1 VTSSVAVVDAPLG
14 DALRHQPLL
23 RVDGLSTSFPTPRGL
38 LQAVDGVSFELA
50 AGECIGIVGESGS
63 GKSVLVRSIMGLL
76 PSTAEIAGRVVFAGQ
91 DLAELSA
98 RARRRLW
105 GPGIAMVF
113 QDPMTSL
120 NPVRR
125 VGVQLTD
132 PLRVHLNL
140 SSRQARQRAVELLD
154 LVGIPEPGQRI
165 DQYPH
170 ELSGGM
176 RQRVMIAIAVSCQ
189 PQLLIADEPTTALDV
204 TVQRQI
210 LDLLQQL
217 QQDLGMAMI
226 LITHDLGVVAGRTRR
241 VLVMY
246 AGRVVEESV
255 TPVLFGRPRHPY
267 SEGLLASIPR
277 IEAPSRTRLESIP
290 GRPPD
295 MVSFPASCRFAARC
309 RYVQDRCRSEDPPL
323 AEIDSSDHR
332 CACFYPVGT
341 LA

>member
-1 VTSSVAVVDAPLG
+1 VSSNVAVVDSPVPYAP
-14 DALRHQPLL
+14 RREPLL
-23 RVDGLSTSFPTPRGL
+23 RVDALSTSFATPRGR
-38 LQAVDGVSFELA
+38 LQAVDDVSFELA

-76 PSTAEIAGRVVFAGQ
+76 PATAEVDGRVEFAGQ
-91 DLAELSA
+91 DLAGLSA

-105 GPGIAMVF
+105 GDRIGMVF

-125 VGVQLTD
+125 IGVQLTD
-132 PLRVHLNL
+132 PLRVHLDL
-140 SSRQARQRAVELLD
+140 SHRQARQRALELLE
-154 LVGIPEPGQRI
+154 LVGIPEPARRLE
-165 DQYPH
+165 QYPH

-210 LDLLQQL
+210 LDLLQRL
-217 QQDLGMAMI
+217 QQDLDMAMV

-246 AGRVVEESV
+246 AGRVVEEAV
-255 TPVLFGRPRHPY
+255 TSELFRQPRHPY
-267 SEGLLASIPR
+267 GAGLLASIPR
-277 IEAPSRTRLESIP
+277 IEAPSRTKLQSIP

-295 MVSFPASCRFAARC
+295 MVQLPAGCRFAARC
-309 RYVQDRCRSEDPPL
+309 PYVQDRCRIEDPPL
-323 AEIDSSDHR
+323 VATDSSDHR
-332 CACFYPVGT
+332 CACFYPVGSP
-341 LA
+341 

>member
-1 VTSSVAVVDAPLG
+1 VDAPLRDG
-14 DALRHQPLL
+14 PRPGPLL
-23 RVDGLSTSFPTPRGL
+23 RVDALSASFATPRGP

-50 AGECIGIVGESGS
+50 PGECIGIVGESGS

-76 PSTAEIAGRVVFAGQ
+76 PSTAEVAGRVEFAGQ
-91 DLAELSA
+91 DLAALSS

-105 GPGIAMVF
+105 GARIAMVF

-125 VGVQLTD
+125 IGVQLTD
-132 PLRVHLNL
+132 PLRVHSDL
-140 SSRQARQRAVELLD
+140 SHRQARQRALELLA
-154 LVGIPEPGQRI
+154 LVGIPEPARRI

-189 PQLLIADEPTTALDV
+189 PELLIADEPTTALDV
-204 TVQRQI
+204 TVQQQI
-210 LDLLQQL
+210 LDLLQRL

-246 AGRVVEESV
+246 AGRVVEEAA
-255 TPVLFGRPRHPY
+255 TPQLFARPHHPY
-267 SEGLLASIPR
+267 SVGLLASIPR
-277 IEAPSRTRLESIP
+277 IEAASRTRLVPIP

-295 MVSFPASCRFAARC
+295 MVALPASCRFAARC
-309 RYVQDRCRSEDPPL
+309 RFVQDRCRAEDPPL
-323 AEIDSSDHR
+323 VDIDTGGHR

-341 LA
+341 VV

>member
-1 VTSSVAVVDAPLG
+1 VDAGVRDGPRQG
-14 DALRHQPLL
+14 PLL
-23 RVDGLSTSFPTPRGL
+23 RVDALSASFPTPRGP
-38 LQAVDGVSFELA
+38 LQAVDDVSFELA
-50 AGECIGIVGESGS
+50 PGECIGIVGESGS
-63 GKSVLVRSIMGLL
+63 GKSVLVRSIMGLV
-76 PSTAEIAGRVVFAGQ
+76 PATAEVGGRVEFDGR
-91 DLAELSA
+91 DLATLPA

-105 GPGIAMVF
+105 GARIAMVF

-125 VGVQLTD
+125 IGVQLTD
-132 PLRVHLNL
+132 PLRVHAGL
-140 SSRQARQRAVELLD
+140 SHRQARQRALELLA
-154 LVGIPEPGQRI
+154 LVGIPEPARRV

-176 RQRVMIAIAVSCQ
+176 RQRVMIAIAVSCE

-210 LDLLQQL
+210 LDLLQRL

-246 AGRVVEESV
+246 AGRVVEEAA
-255 TPVLFGRPRHPY
+255 TPELFSRPHHPY
-267 SEGLLASIPR
+267 STGLLASIPR
-277 IEAPSRTRLESIP
+277 IEAASGTRLESIP

-295 MVSFPASCRFAARC
+295 MVSLPASCRFAARC
-309 RYVQDRCRSEDPPL
+309 RYVQDRCRAEDPPL
-323 AEIDSSDHR
+323 LEIDVGDHR